1 MLHIALYEP
10 RMPQNTGNLI
20 RLVSNNGFH
29 LHLIEPLGF
38 TLDEKKLRRASLDY
52 RDMARVTVHPNY
64 AEFREHMLGKRI
76 FAITTKGKH
85 FYHETKFR
93 EDDVLLFG
101 SETSGLPD
109 HVRDSLESE
118 HKIRVPMLPES
129 RSMNLSNAVA
139 VVSFEAWRQL
149 GFNNGI

>member
-1 MLHIALYEP
+1 MLHIALFEP

-52 RDMARVTVHPNY
+52 TDMARVTVHPNY
-64 AEFREHMLGKRI
+64 DAFTKHMAGKRI
-76 FAITTKGKH
+76 FAVTTKGKH
-85 FYHETKFR
+85 YYHQASYQDE
-93 EDDVLLFG
+93 DVLLFG
-101 SETSGLPD
+101 SETSGLPEYV
-109 HVRDSLESE
+109 HDSLDSES
-118 HKIRVPMLPES
+118 KIRIPMLPDS

-149 GFNNGI
+149 SFVGSV

>member
-10 RMPQNTGNLI
+10 RMPQNTGNII
-20 RLVSNNGFH
+20 RLVSNNGYH

-64 AEFREHMLGKRI
+64 PEFCKHMTGKRI
-76 FAITTKGKH
+76 IAVTTKGKR
-85 FYHETKFR
+85 FYHDVEYQK
-93 EDDVLLFG
+93 DDVLLFG

-109 HVRDSLESE
+109 LVRDSLDSE
-118 HKIRVPMLPES
+118 HKIRIPMLPES